1 MSVIHMLMLSSPID
15 YINYKIDVL
24 LIIIENAVICYN

>member
-1 MSVIHMLMLSSPID
+1 MLTLSSPID